1 VNDAKPLPLAGFV
14 VSVQLQAKSYPNSF
28 AQAICR
34 KWLKQERG
42 ATKIHGPL
50 PVLFILGLGYEYDG
64 QFEAHRSKADSQ
76 IHARNVAKVDID
88 HNACGFGRCSRAEEF
103 LGRCIQLCKISPR

>member
-1 VNDAKPLPLAGFV
+1 MGLPAPCATDASESAAILGKLFQWMPRLASFV
-14 VSVQLQAKSYPNSF
+14 VSMQLQAKSRPNSF

-50 PVLFILGLGYEYDG
+50 PVLFILGLGYDYDR

-76 IHARNVAKVDID
+76 IHA
-88 HNACGFGRCSRAEEF
+88 
-103 LGRCIQLCKISPR
+103 